1 MRTTSD
7 GWVCFVHEWAKWLA
21 RCNVLLLIIPLW
33 CCFMCVCVC
42 VCPKCQMSNVGVDGE
57 EIYTAT
63 NLNYPFMHIQNTC
76 VLVWPSLFFDLE
88 IFFFFIFVNGQYG
101 DINLH
106 HHHHHQQQGQ
116 LYCFCN
122 SNHPY
127 WTSFF
132 FCSRS
137 IHLTHTPTENTNNY
151 FTSDFLDQSSFF
163 SSMFCYRIYL
173 GWQKKI
179 FKFNSNSHYTT
190 PR

>member
-7 GWVCFVHEWAKWLA
+7 KWVCFVHEWAKWLA
-21 RCNVLLLIIPLW
+21 GCNVLLLIIPLW
-33 CCFMCVCVC
+33 CCFMCVC

-132 FCSRS
+132 FLFKV
-137 IHLTHTPTENTNNY
+137 HPFDTHTHQLKILTI
-151 FTSDFLDQSSFF
+151 TSHRTFWTKVVFF
-163 SSMFCYRIYL
+163 QHVLLSYL
-173 GWQKKI
+173 FGLTKKI

>member
-7 GWVCFVHEWAKWLA
+7 KWVCFVHEWAKWLA
-21 RCNVLLLIIPLW
+21 GCNVLLLIIPLW
-33 CCFMCVCVC
+33 CCFMCVC

-163 SSMFCYRIYL
+163 PACFVIVFI
-173 GWQKKI
+173 WVDKK
-179 FKFNSNSHYTT
+179 KYSNSIQTHTT
-190 PR
+190 PHQDK